1 MNKIQKRF
9 LMFLIG
15 CIGARFLLAFT
26 AKKIN
31 RKYLPIMGLLALGP
45 AIGFL
50 YIYFIKPRDT
60 GLEVQGGR
68 IWWNFM
74 RPLHA
79 LFYLTFAFLA
89 IKKNDNAWI
98 ALLLDVLIGLIAFLN
113 YHYKEG
119 NFSKLF

>member
-15 CIGARFLLAFT
+15 CIGVRFLLAWI
-26 AKKIN
+26 AKTIN
-31 RKYLPIMGLLALGP
+31 KKYLPIMGLLALGP

-50 YIYFIKPRDT
+50 YIYFIKPRNT
-60 GLEVQGGR
+60 GLEVQGGK

-79 LFYLTFAFLA
+79 LLYLTFAFLA
-89 IKKNDNAWI
+89 FNKNDNAWI
-98 ALLLDVLIGLIAFLN
+98 ALLIDVLVGLIAFLN
-113 YHYKEG
+113 YHFKEG
-119 NFSKLF
+119 NFSKL